1 MINEISLLFFQQY
14 WWLIVSVL
22 GAALVFLL
30 FVQGGQTLIYQI
42 GKTETERNIIV
53 NTLGRKWEFT
63 FTTLVTFG
71 GAFFAS
77 FPLFYSSSFGG
88 AYWLWI
94 TILLAFTIQAV
105 SYEFRSKPNN
115 VLGKKTF
122 EIMLFIN
129 GLFGTVL
136 LGVVVGTLFNGVP
149 FELDSLNRVSWHGS
163 ARGLEA
169 IFNLHN
175 LSLGLTV
182 FFLARILAILYF
194 INSIEQID
202 ILKRSKKHLIYNT
215 IPFIVFFLSFVIY
228 LLIKDGFAVDPTSG
242 IVSMQSFKYLNNLLQ
257 MPVLLI
263 SFVLGVVGVLYGIL
277 NSIFS
282 KKIYDKGIWFAGIG
296 TFLVVL
302 TLFLIAGYNNTAF
315 YPSLHN
321 INDSLTI
328 QNASSSLYTLKT
340 MSIVSLLV
348 PFVIAYIVF
357 AWRLINKKKITED
370 EINDKNEHTY

>member
-257 MPVLLI
+257 MPVLI
-263 SFVLGVVGVLYGIL
+263 IIFVLGVVGVLYGIL

>member
-14 WWLIVSVL
+14 WWLIISIL

-42 GKTETERNIIV
+42 GKTETERNILV
-53 NTLGRKWEFT
+53 NSLGRKWEFT

-105 SYEFRSKPNN
+105 SYEFRSKPSNF
-115 VLGKKTF
+115 LGKKTF

-136 LGVVVGTLFNGVP
+136 LGVVVGTFFNGAP
-149 FELDSLNRVSWHGS
+149 FGLDDLNRVSWHGS

-169 IFNLHN
+169 IANFHN
-175 LSLGLTV
+175 LALGLSV

-194 INSIEQID
+194 MNSIDQLEI
-202 ILKRSKKHLIYNT
+202 IKRSKKHLLYNS
-215 IPFIVFFLSFVIY
+215 IPFLVFFLSFVIF
-228 LLIKDGFAVDPTSG
+228 LLIKDGYSVNPETGDVSITSY
-242 IVSMQSFKYLNNLLQ
+242 KYLNNLIQ
-257 MPVLLI
+257 MPIILI
-263 SFVLGVVGVLYGIL
+263 LFVGGIAGVLIGIIK
-277 NSIFS
+277 SYFS
-282 KKIYDKGIWFAGIG
+282 KKPYDKGIWFSGIG
-296 TFLVVL
+296 TFLVAL
-302 TLFLIAGYNNTAF
+302 SLFLIAGYNNTAF
-315 YPSLHN
+315 YPSLHD
-321 INDSLTI
+321 INNSLTI

-340 MSIVSLLV
+340 MSIVSLMV
-348 PFVIAYIVF
+348 PFVIAYIVY
-357 AWRLINKKKITED
+357 AWRVINKKKITED

>member
-169 IFNLHN
+169 ILNLHN

-257 MPVLLI
+257 MPVLI
-263 SFVLGVVGVLYGIL
+263 IIFVLGVVGVLYGIL

>member
-149 FELDSLNRVSWHGS
+149 FELDSLNRVSWHGL

-169 IFNLHN
+169 ILNLHN

-257 MPVLLI
+257 MPVLI
-263 SFVLGVVGVLYGIL
+263 IIFVLGVVGVLYGIL

>member
-14 WWLIVSVL
+14 WWLIISIL

-42 GKTETERNIIV
+42 GKTETERNILV
-53 NTLGRKWEFT
+53 NSLGRKWEFT

-105 SYEFRSKPNN
+105 SYEFRSKPSNF
-115 VLGKKTF
+115 LGKKTF

-136 LGVVVGTLFNGVP
+136 LGVVVGTFFNGAA
-149 FELDSLNRVSWHGS
+149 FGLDMLNRVSWHGS

-169 IFNLHN
+169 ILNLHN
-175 LSLGLTV
+175 LSLGLSV
-182 FFLARILAILYF
+182 FFLSRILAILYF
-194 INSIEQID
+194 MNSIDQLAI
-202 ILKRSKKHLIYNT
+202 IKRSKKHLLYNT
-215 IPFIVFFLSFVIY
+215 IPFLVFFLSFVIY
-228 LLIKDGFAVDPTSG
+228 LLIKDGYSVDPDTG
-242 IVSMQSFKYLNNLLQ
+242 IVSMTSYKYLQNFLQ

-263 SFVLGVVGVLYGIL
+263 LFGGGVAGVLTGISKSL
-277 NSIFS
+277 FS
-282 KKIYDKGIWFAGIG
+282 KKPYDKGIWFSGIG

-302 TLFLIAGYNNTAF
+302 TLFLVAGYNNTAF
-315 YPSLHN
+315 YPSLHE

-328 QNASSSLYTLKT
+328 QKASSSLYTLKT

-357 AWRLINKKKITED
+357 AWRLINNKKITED

>member
-169 IFNLHN
+169 ILNLHN

>member
-169 IFNLHN
+169 ILNLHN

-202 ILKRSKKHLIYNT
+202 ILKRSKKHLTYNT

-257 MPVLLI
+257 MPVLI
-263 SFVLGVVGVLYGIL
+263 IIFVLGVVGVLYGIL